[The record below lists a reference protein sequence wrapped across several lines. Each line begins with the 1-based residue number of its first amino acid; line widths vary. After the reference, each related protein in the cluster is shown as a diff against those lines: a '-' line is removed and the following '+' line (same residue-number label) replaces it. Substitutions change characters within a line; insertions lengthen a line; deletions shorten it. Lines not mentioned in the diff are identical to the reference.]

1 MFSFFLLFLVSRE
14 NLKLE
19 DPRLLEFILENSRI
33 VMVSNVIC
41 SYYRGLVV
49 GSTSSAFPTLE
60 QISTVRLK
68 DINGEVSR
76 AGTILAL
83 LQFWSN

>member
-1 MFSFFLLFLVSRE
+1 
-14 NLKLE
+14 
-19 DPRLLEFILENSRI
+19 
-33 VMVSNVIC
+33 MVSNVIC

-76 AGTILAL
+76 VETILVL
-83 LQFWSN
+83 LQFWST